1 MNCLFIII
9 ISLIM
14 LLITIAYIHYKLN
27 SPLYKFNKN
36 KYIKEL
42 LIPMMLIPDSLFSID
57 EKQRFMDS
65 IP

>member
-1 MNCLFIII
+1 
-9 ISLIM
+9 M
-14 LLITIAYIHYKLN
+14 LLITIVYIHYKLN

>member
-9 ISLIM
+9 VSLIM
-14 LLITIAYIHYKLN
+14 LLITIVYIHYKLN

-36 KYIKEL
+36 RYIKEL
-42 LIPMMLIPDSLFSID
+42 LIPMMLIPNSLFSIN
-57 EKQRFMDS
+57 EKQKFMDN

>member
-9 ISLIM
+9 VALIM
-14 LLITIAYIHYKLN
+14 LLITIAYIHYKFN

-36 KYIKEL
+36 RYIKEL

-57 EKQRFMDS
+57 EKQRFMDN